1 MQAMTR
7 TAEAQASDVLTS
19 AVAGD
24 EAAFG
29 RIVAAHDDEMYRI
42 CVAVGRDRTVAGDAV
57 QTAWAIA
64 WKKLGAV
71 RHPEGVRPW
80 LISVAVNETRKLL
93 KKRSRRSEVEHL
105 AETPDL
111 HGNVDPATGVDMLDL
126 IAALERLRPDDRA
139 LLAMRYM
146 AGFNASEL
154 AATLGTSP
162 AAVRQR
168 LKRLMERLREDLR

>member
-111 HGNVDPATGVDMLDL
+111 HGNVDPATGVDMLSTSSPL
-126 IAALERLRPDDRA
+126 SNVSGLTTGHSWRCATWPASTPPSWRPPSGPVRQLSD
-139 LLAMRYM
+139 
-146 AGFNASEL
+146 NASS
-154 AATLGTSP
+154 A
-162 AAVRQR
+162 
-168 LKRLMERLREDLR
+168 